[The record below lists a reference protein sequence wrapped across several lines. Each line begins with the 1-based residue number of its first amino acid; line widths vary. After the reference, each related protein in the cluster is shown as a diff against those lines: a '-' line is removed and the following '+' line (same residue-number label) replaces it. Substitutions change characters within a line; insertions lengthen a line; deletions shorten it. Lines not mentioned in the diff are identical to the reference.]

1 MKRKYGAALLYMV
14 CGLLTVAAFFAKDFV
29 LYDFHMEA
37 SDYTFRL
44 TDQARP
50 DAAVP
55 DVWFDYG
62 DGGKEVLIGVS
73 EEIDPEDVKMYTLT
87 ADGSIAVDMEE
98 SASFQ
103 SNLLS
108 NYVIVALPERLKD
121 IDGDGDPERIRDFAR
136 ADIGEPAF
144 NPTPQIFGHEDIPF
158 ELVFSERK
166 YIRVFLYN
174 QLLTEGEV
182 SATSADGSS
191 KIYPIDSRG
200 WIDGL
205 PIRDI
210 REGFSAVYVSADDQT
225 VYRMQY
231 ALEDYPLGGLH
242 FRKAQIPLLLVCALA
257 VIGIILIQTVRCKI
271 GRGTPDYR
279 IYSREQ
285 TGYYPKTPLLEK
297 TGSRFLLIR
306 WLCMLL
312 GMFAL
317 TYLGKLTGQGQI
329 GNEIAIPSFACPFNM
344 DQIVEM
350 PCYYL
355 SHLPNLLLRGGEA
368 FPMRTVRYIILFTV
382 TLLLSFVFLGRI
394 LCGFLCP
401 AGLLQD
407 VMDQLRRALH
417 IRPVTVTDRM
427 YRILQPVKWLWIVL
441 FLGAFFA
448 GIDFCDICPLKV
460 FNTAQGGFWTN
471 LYLGGFLSV
480 FILVGSFFIR
490 RFWCLICPLGYL
502 MGLFHKYNLF
512 QLKKDCVACTE
523 CGGCYEACPM
533 RLKNIYTERETQ
545 DIQTVDCL
553 MCGECI
559 DKCPETGALSLTF
572 CGKKIYRSDRM
583 TFLSRYQPMTGKKA
597 LADEERE
604 ADRDEKNK

>member
-1 MKRKYGAALLYMV
+1 MKRKYGAALLYMA

-29 LYDFHMEA
+29 LYDFHMEP

-44 TDQARP
+44 TDQPRP
-50 DAAVP
+50 DCAVS

-62 DGGKEVLIGVS
+62 DGGKELLIGVS
-73 EEIDPEDVKMYTLT
+73 EELSLEDVQVYTLT
-87 ADGSIAVDMEE
+87 ADGSTALNWEELSSNQAELMSNYMIAV
-98 SASFQ
+98 
-103 SNLLS
+103 
-108 NYVIVALPERLKD
+108 LPERLKD
-121 IDGDGDPERIRDFAR
+121 INGDGNPERIRDFAR

-144 NPTPQIFGHEDIPF
+144 NPTPQIFNCEDIPF

-166 YIRVFLYN
+166 YIRVFFHN
-174 QLLTEGEV
+174 QLLTKGEITV
-182 SATSADGSS
+182 TSADGSS

-200 WIDGL
+200 WIGGL

-210 REGFSAVYVSADDQT
+210 REGFTAEYVPENDQA

-242 FRKAQIPLLLVCALA
+242 FWKAQIPLLMVCALA
-257 VIGIILIQTVRCKI
+257 VIGIILIQIVRSKTE
-271 GRGTPDYR
+271 RDTFTYR
-279 IYSREQ
+279 IYSREHA
-285 TGYYPKTPLLEK
+285 GFYPGTSLLEK
-297 TGSRFLLIR
+297 TDSRFLLIR
-306 WLCMLL
+306 WLCMLT

-317 TYLGKLTGQGQI
+317 TYLGKLTGQGQV

-368 FPMRTVRYIILFTV
+368 FPMRTVRYIVLFTV

-401 AGLLQD
+401 AGLIQD
-407 VMDQLRRALH
+407 VMDQIRRALH

-441 FLGAFFA
+441 FFGAFFA

-471 LYLGGFLSV
+471 LYLGGFLAV
-480 FILVGSFFIR
+480 IILVGSFFIR
-490 RFWCLICPLGYL
+490 RFWCLVCPLGYL

-512 QLKKDCVACTE
+512 HLKKDCVACTE
-523 CGGCYEACPM
+523 CGGCYEVCPM
-533 RLKNIYTERETQ
+533 RLKEIYTERETEN
-545 DIQTVDCL
+545 IQTVDCL

-559 DKCPETGALSLTF
+559 SKCPETGALSYTF
-572 CGKKIYRSDRM
+572 CGKKIYSSDRL
-583 TFLSRYQPMTGKKA
+583 TFLSRYRTMQRKEAPVEAKREEDH
-597 LADEERE
+597 DE
-604 ADRDEKNK
+604 